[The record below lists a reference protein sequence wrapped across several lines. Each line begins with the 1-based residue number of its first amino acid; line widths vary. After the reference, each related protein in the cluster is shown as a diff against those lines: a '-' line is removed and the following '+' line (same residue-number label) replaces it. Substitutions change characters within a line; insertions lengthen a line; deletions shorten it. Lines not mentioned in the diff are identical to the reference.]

1 MAQSGLDLALGADDE
16 AAGVRDLIGIVAAL
30 SR

>member
-16 AAGVRDLIGIVAAL
+16 AAEVQDLIGIVAAL